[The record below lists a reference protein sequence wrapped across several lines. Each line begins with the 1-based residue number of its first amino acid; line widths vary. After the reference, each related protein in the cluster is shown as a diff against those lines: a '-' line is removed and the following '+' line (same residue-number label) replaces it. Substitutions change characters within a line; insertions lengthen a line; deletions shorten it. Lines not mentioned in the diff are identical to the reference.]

1 VKRVY
6 SAEERRK
13 LTIIKVVGP
22 ILMLIVAFYILRL
35 YFDLTP
41 LIAGLIAIAVAGA
54 DYMILSV
61 LLGRKGSSGS
71 DNIG

>member
-1 VKRVY
+1 MKRVY
-6 SAEERRK
+6 SAEEKRK
-13 LTIIKVVGP
+13 LTLIKFVGP

-41 LIAGLIAIAVAGA
+41 FVAGLIAIAVAGA
-54 DYMILSV
+54 DYMV
-61 LLGRKGSSGS
+61 LAALLARKTSTDS